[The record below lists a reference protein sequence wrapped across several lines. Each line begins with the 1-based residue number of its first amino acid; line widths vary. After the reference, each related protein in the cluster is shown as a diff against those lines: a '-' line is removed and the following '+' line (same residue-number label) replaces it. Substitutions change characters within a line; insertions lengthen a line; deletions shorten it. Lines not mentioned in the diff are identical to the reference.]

1 MFTHSIAAGPK
12 PIRTV
17 AISILLALAATGC
30 SQAGVTSSSRFGTV
44 PPGASSPAAPAPTT
58 ASASPDAGS
67 TDYTHLLLQAAD
79 VSTPDDTFTIR
90 SSNADP
96 NGSTGASRFFVNA
109 HDTRAISDSIL
120 LYPDAATAS
129 ATLRQAAGT
138 LGTMVSGGAPKP
150 SPVGTDGTVISGT
163 APDGSKAVTLLL
175 FTEGRALVRL
185 EFDSATGDTT
195 SDEYVD
201 AVGRMQ
207 QIALRI
213 GLSDAA

>member
-1 MFTHSIAAGPK
+1 MFTYRIAAGQK
-12 PIRTV
+12 PVRTV
-17 AISILLALAATGC
+17 AVSILLALSATAC
-30 SQAGVTSSSRFGTV
+30 SQADVTSAGRFGTM
-44 PPGASSPAAPAPTT
+44 PPAAPNPAVPTPTT
-58 ASASPDAGS
+58 ASSADAGS
-67 TDYTHLLLQAAD
+67 ADYTHLLLQAAD
-79 VSTPDDTFTIR
+79 VSTPDDTFTVR

-96 NGSTGASRFFVNA
+96 NGTTGASRFFVNA

-213 GLSDAA
+213 GVPDAA

>member
-1 MFTHSIAAGPK
+1 LFTNRIAAGQK
-12 PIRTV
+12 PVRT
-17 AISILLALAATGC
+17 AAASILLAVAATGC
-30 SQAGVTSSSRFGTV
+30 SQTGVPSSNRFGPIPT
-44 PPGASSPAAPAPTT
+44 AAPAVPTPPTT
-58 ASASPDAGS
+58 TSASPNEA
-67 TDYTHLLLQAAD
+67 TMDYTHLLLQDAD
-79 VSTPDDTFTIR
+79 VSTPEDTFTTR

-96 NGSTGASRFFVNA
+96 NGITGASRFFVNA

-129 ATLRQAAGT
+129 TTLRQAAGS
-138 LGTMVSGGAPKP
+138 LGTMVSGGSPRR
-150 SPVGTDGTVISGT
+150 SPVGTDGTVISGS

-195 SDEYVD
+195 SNDYVD

-213 GLSDAA
+213 GLADAA